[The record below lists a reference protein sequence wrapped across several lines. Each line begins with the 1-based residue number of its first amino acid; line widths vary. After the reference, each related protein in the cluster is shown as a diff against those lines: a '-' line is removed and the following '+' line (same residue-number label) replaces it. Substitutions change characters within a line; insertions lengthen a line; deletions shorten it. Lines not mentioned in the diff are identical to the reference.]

1 MRFRQKITGILF
13 IALWAGP
20 LGVRGD
26 EPPAMLVDFS
36 HATRYV
42 FRGIKRAGPSAQVA
56 AEFNRDSL
64 RGGVWANLPF
74 ENGETR
80 ELNLHAAYTWQPVD
94 EVSLEALVA
103 QHWFG
108 EVPGGGARHS
118 FEAGLAATLAPISGF
133 TPGLAYYH
141 DFNFRSDT
149 AQVLLARSVA
159 LVKWGAFLDLTIFAG
174 WSTGD
179 DWRPDAPGPRS
190 SDSYG
195 YWGGEAQL
203 PYRIGAH
210 STVTVGLHYTGTL
223 GRSPTRGPF
232 GLPTSR
238 NIWATL
244 GVNLDF

>member
-1 MRFRQKITGILF
+1 M
-13 IALWAGP
+13 
-20 LGVRGD
+20 
-26 EPPAMLVDFS
+26 
-36 HATRYV
+36 
-42 FRGIKRAGPSAQVA
+42 
-56 AEFNRDSL
+56 
-64 RGGVWANLPF
+64 WANLPF

-108 EVPGGGARHS
+108 EVPGDGARHS

-149 AQVLLARSVA
+149 AQVSLARSVA

-179 DWRPDAPGPRS
+179 DWRPDAPGSRS

-210 STVTVGLHYTGTL
+210 STVTVGLHYTDTL

>member
-64 RGGVWANLPF
+64 RGGVRANLPF

-80 ELNLHAAYTWQPVD
+80 ELNLHAAYTWRPVD

-103 QHWFG
+103 QHWFD

-118 FEAGLAATLAPISGF
+118 FEAGLTATLAPISGF

-149 AQVLLARSVA
+149 AQVSLARSVA
-159 LVKWGAFLDLTIFAG
+159 LVKWGAYLDLNFFTG
-174 WSTGD
+174 WVTGR
-179 DWRPDAPGPRS
+179 DWRPDAPGSRLN
-190 SDSYG
+190 DGYG
-195 YWGGEAQL
+195 YWGGEAHL

-210 STVTVGLHYTGTL
+210 TTVTAGLHYTEAF
-223 GRSPTRGPF
+223 GRSPTSGPF
-232 GLPTSR
+232 GLSARR
-238 NIWATL
+238 NLWITL